1 MYSRTDL
8 MNKIQLKDKVFH
20 SFINDEAIDVAIS
33 NIASKINEDYRNRK
47 VLFVVVLNG
56 AFMFASDFLKKV
68 TLLTSEVE
76 FVKISSYE
84 KTTSTGFVNKII
96 GLDRSLSNY
105 DVVILEDIVETG
117 NSLVDLFKMIKEK
130 KPMSIEVAS
139 LLFKP
144 QLYKKKLQL
153 KYVGIEIG
161 NDFVVGYGL
170 DYDNLGRNLKQ
181 IYKIENS

>member
-1 MYSRTDL
+1 M
-8 MNKIQLKDKVFH
+8 
-20 SFINDEAIDVAIS
+20 
-33 NIASKINEDYRNRK
+33 
-47 VLFVVVLNG
+47 
-56 AFMFASDFLKKV
+56 
-68 TLLTSEVE
+68 
-76 FVKISSYE
+76 KISSYE